1 MDAGTEQIGIGG
13 ALFLGA
19 LGMLLK
25 YKPWAGAPTKVDRA
39 GEKPT
44 EYWLL
49 EFEKLVENGVRK
61 GLAGRNED
69 IRRMIREELQRHQ
82 R

>member
-1 MDAGTEQIGIGG
+1 MDAGSEQLGIGG

-19 LGMLLK
+19 LTLLLK
-25 YKPWAGAPTKVDRA
+25 YKPWVNGTHKVDRA

-49 EFEKLVENGVRK
+49 EFEKLVETGVRK
-61 GLAGRNED
+61 AMVGRNED
-69 IRRMIREELQRHQ
+69 LRRMIREELERHHE
-82 R
+82 